1 MEMRDGRLVGLL
13 TGVQWPETHADA
25 VQLAVL
31 VDAATDPALPFT
43 HATYM
48 TCRCDQPTRQ
58 VLLALIQRYVS
69 RTATEDDVPY
79 YAWIAACRHRDALA
93 AGTQEPFRP
102 ARVEPKQLSLFGGL

>member
-1 MEMRDGRLVGLL
+1 MEIVDGRLVGVL

-31 VDAATDPALPFT
+31 VDAATDPSLPFT
-43 HATYM
+43 HETYM
-48 TCRCDQPTRQ
+48 TCRCDAQTRQ
-58 VLLALIQRYVS
+58 VLLALIQRYVA

-79 YAWIAACRHRDALA
+79 YAWIASTRHRDALA
-93 AGTQEPFRP
+93 AGTQEPYRA